1 MSILTGSSILVTG
14 GTGSFGK
21 AFIAD
26 LLARHDPKRVVVF
39 SRDELKQYEC
49 RQLFGDDPRL
59 RWFIGDIRDPHRL
72 HRAMHGVEYVVHA
85 AALKQVD
92 TAEYNPWE
100 FVQTNIIGSQNVIEA
115 CIDAGVTKVV
125 ALSTDKASSPI
136 NLYGATKLTADKLFI
151 TGNHYAAAYPT
162 RFSVVRYGNVMGS
175 RGSVIPYFRKL
186 AEAGQSLPITDL
198 RCTRFFITLPQAVQ
212 LVLDA
217 FEHMQGGELYVPRI
231 PSMRVTDLAQ
241 AIAPGAAMHDVG
253 LRPGEKLHEE
263 MISPEEGRRALRIGE
278 RFVIQPDLAS
288 WGYTPP
294 ADGVPVSEGFHYTSE
309 NNDEWFT
316 REEIAAILDA
326 AIRSLPD
333 DMRADAAPNGT
344 RDAAIDAAVGLTGEE
359 AASCYARSIVQCR
372 KIDPIL
378 VSKEKKRVI
387 ARERVLEWFDP
398 LPGGLDA
405 VGGLENLKTWLVAR
419 SAAYSPQ
426 ARDYG
431 LPAPKGAMLAGIPGC
446 GKSLTAKAIATAWG
460 VPLLRV
466 DLGGLKSKFVG
477 ESESNLRKAFKVI
490 EAIGRCVVWLD
501 EIEKALQGATSGA
514 ADGGVSS
521 DALGAILN
529 WMQERSGE
537 AFVIATA
544 NDVEGLP
551 PELLRKGRFDEV
563 WWVDLPTRVERLQI
577 LNAALNTHK
586 RKLSSLDSK
595 QHNNLLTATEG
606 FTGSEIAALV
616 PDALFAA
623 FADGA
628 RELTARDLLDAAKT
642 VVPLSKTA
650 EEKLTRLRNWAK
662 GRARPAGTPESI
674 SQAQAGERVLDL

>member
-1 MSILTGSSILVTG
+1 MTDAIEKITKGQEVAADVAALLRARNPLIWIVTREE
-14 GTGSFGK
+14 
-21 AFIAD
+21 ARVER
-26 LLARHDPKRVVVF
+26 LLI
-39 SRDELKQYEC
+39 E
-49 RQLFGDDPRL
+49 
-59 RWFIGDIRDPHRL
+59 
-72 HRAMHGVEYVVHA
+72 A
-85 AALKQVD
+85 AA
-92 TAEYNPWE
+92 
-100 FVQTNIIGSQNVIEA
+100 
-115 CIDAGVTKVV
+115 
-125 ALSTDKASSPI
+125 
-136 NLYGATKLTADKLFI
+136 
-151 TGNHYAAAYPT
+151 AAAYAPQT
-162 RFSVVRYGNVMGS
+162 WDVAQGICDITGKQTVSAMDPGDALGNIRARAESGNQRTLTIM
-175 RGSVIPYFRKL
+175 RDLPAWL
-186 AEAGQSLPITDL
+186 AGPPGATTLRQLRNLARLLP
-198 RCTRFFITLPQAVQ
+198 
-212 LVLDA
+212 
-217 FEHMQGGELYVPRI
+217 GVPR
-231 PSMRVTDLAQ
+231 DKAQ
-241 AIAPGAAMHDVG
+241 AIIVLSPS
-253 LRPGEKLHEE
+253 GEVP
-263 MISPEEGRRALRIGE
+263 PELSNHAT
-278 RFVIQPDLAS
+278 VIEWPMPD
-288 WGYTPP
+288 
-294 ADGVPVSEGFHYTSE
+294 
-309 NNDEWFT
+309 